1 MNQQKSV
8 LTLLVALL
16 CCVFSIKAQNA
27 GQVTGK
33 VVDTMGELSGVSIV
47 VKGSTNGTV
56 TDFDGQFTLSNVK
69 SSDVLVFSFIGY
81 KTQEIKIGNK
91 KVFNV
96 TLVEDA
102 QALEEVTVV
111 AVGYGDVKKADL
123 TGSIGSAN
131 IGDLM
136 KTPVSN
142 ITESLGGRIAGV
154 KVSSSDGGLGDNY
167 SIIIRGAGSLTG
179 STAPLYVIDGFP
191 QESSGLSSLDP
202 NDIES
207 IDVLKDASATAIYGA
222 RGANGVVIVTT
233 KKGLAGKPTITYNG
247 SMTI

>member
-56 TDFDGQFTLSNVK
+56 TDLDGQFTLSNVK

-102 QALEEVTVV
+102 QALEEVTV
-111 AVGYGDVKKADL
+111 
-123 TGSIGSAN
+123 T
-131 IGDLM
+131 
-136 KTPVSN
+136 
-142 ITESLGGRIAGV
+142 
-154 KVSSSDGGLGDNY
+154 
-167 SIIIRGAGSLTG
+167 
-179 STAPLYVIDGFP
+179 
-191 QESSGLSSLDP
+191 
-202 NDIES
+202 
-207 IDVLKDASATAIYGA
+207 LK
-222 RGANGVVIVTT
+222 R
-233 KKGLAGKPTITYNG
+233 PT
-247 SMTI
+247 